1 MIIWDLIDL
10 EELMMTNEEAEI
22 SIYAMVGGLFDFQY
36 RKI

>member
-10 EELMMTNEEAEI
+10 EELMMTNKEAEI
-22 SIYAMVGGLFDFQY
+22 FMYAMVGGPFDFQS